1 MRKFPSLIPFHQCSK
16 QAILDMA
23 SHSGQGWDPK
33 FLHVPYEQR
42 WEHLKPTI
50 IRLYMEE
57 KERLAALAQRMKD
70 EYSFSA
76 L

>member
-1 MRKFPSLIPFHQCSK
+1 MQ
-16 QAILDMA
+16 D
-23 SHSGQGWDPK
+23 WDPK

-50 IRLYMEE
+50 TRLYMEE
-57 KERLAALAQRMKD
+57 KESLVVLAQRMKD
-70 EYSFSA
+70 ELSFSA